1 MCSSQSTLEIIFVAR
16 RKDRKQLRRVFLLRA
31 AENLAVITYYRPT
44 NLFQARFELELHE
57 DSYPV
62 FTRPHHFEALMLV
75 NSRHFQK
82 SGLRLPDLEPP
93 TISSNPVSLEF
104 PGCALLA
111 LVRPE
116 PSTLAPSLQR
126 SRSVPWPVVLDLQ
139 SCTPWC
145 FSGPVM
151 FFLFSAGGY
160 RQISTVTHFQA
171 HPSGFL
177 HWARG
182 PCSRAAGGS
191 FLTGAV
197 LKARSAGGVS
207 GSFGRS
213 VLKPQL
219 LAGCCPSSQALLS
232 FTNSKCLLNS
242 QIFPKAQSS
251 PNNALSRSRNNRF
264 IIPLV

>member
-1 MCSSQSTLEIIFVAR
+1 
-16 RKDRKQLRRVFLLRA
+16 
-31 AENLAVITYYRPT
+31 
-44 NLFQARFELELHE
+44 
-57 DSYPV
+57 
-62 FTRPHHFEALMLV
+62 MLV

-82 SGLRLPDLEPP
+82 SGLRLPDVEPP
-93 TISSNPVSLEF
+93 TISSNPGSLGF

-111 LVRPE
+111 LVRPV
-116 PSTLAPSLQR
+116 PPTLAPPLQR
-126 SRSVPWPVVLDLQ
+126 SRSVPWPVVLDVQ

-160 RQISTVTHFQA
+160 RQISTVTQFQA

-182 PCSRAAGGS
+182 PCSRAAGSS

-197 LKARSAGGVS
+197 LKARSACGVS

-213 VLKPQL
+213 ALKPQL
-219 LAGCCPSSQALLS
+219 LAG
-232 FTNSKCLLNS
+232 
-242 QIFPKAQSS
+242 
-251 PNNALSRSRNNRF
+251 
-264 IIPLV
+264 